1 MGFQN
6 SFLDRVIVVTREDY
20 REHEYR
26 HGGNDIRLSAVL
38 AGILPHQVILLLV
51 PSIIHLLPD
60 ATGIVRKNGKKDEA
74 VQM

>member
-26 HGGNDIRLSAVL
+26 HGGTDIRLSAVL
-38 AGILPHQVILLLV
+38 AGSVHHQLSLL
-51 PSIIHLLPD
+51 
-60 ATGIVRKNGKKDEA
+60 
-74 VQM
+74 